1 MTTMVWVAAVA
12 WIQSVA
18 GEVPHAMWA
27 AIKKER
33 ERERERKTT
42 YKLRTQAQKP
52 SFQPALH
59 LLAVWLWARC
69 LPVYLSVPPCSH
81 P

>member
-33 ERERERKTT
+33 ERERK
-42 YKLRTQAQKP
+42 KD
-52 SFQPALH
+52 H
-59 LLAVWLWARC
+59 L
-69 LPVYLSVPPCSH
+69 
-81 P
+81 